1 MISSLVAHALLNRIQ
16 VILSSVELDRKEDAL
31 KKLRELSNF
40 VVGRIEQSEVEDM
53 QEPGTP
59 GDRT

>member
-40 VVGRIEQSEVEDM
+40 VVGRIEQPEIEDL